1 MDSDNKSNNNNLNS
15 IILSTKNLTKIYQ
28 SGETLDFAALDN
40 VSIDI
45 KRSELTIIKGRSGSG
60 KTTLLNMLGALDQ
73 PTSGSVMMN
82 GVNYS
87 ELSRYEMEE
96 FRRTNMGFVFQ
107 SVALFPIM
115 SAYENVDFALRL
127 AEYEGDRDERIK
139 EVMSL
144 VGIEDRMLHTPEE
157 MSGGEQQRAAIARAI
172 APGPDVLFAD
182 EPTGALDTLT
192 GIKVVTLFKKLI
204 EKEGISIVM
213 TTHDPGLM
221 QMGDTVYEMSDGVI
235 IGE

>member
-1 MDSDNKSNNNNLNS
+1 MGNDNEN
-15 IILSTKNLTKIYQ
+15 IILSARNLTKIYK
-28 SGETLDFAALDN
+28 SGESQSFAALDN

-73 PTSGSVMMN
+73 PTSGSVSMN
-82 GVNYS
+82 GINYS
-87 ELSRYEMEE
+87 DLDKARLEDY
-96 FRRTNMGFVFQ
+96 RRTHMGFVFQ

-127 AEYEGDRDERIK
+127 ADYEGDMDERIRN
-139 EVMSL
+139 VMTL

-157 MSGGEQQRAAIARAI
+157 MSGGEQQRVAIARAI

-182 EPTGALDTLT
+182 EPTGALDTVT

-204 EKEGISIVM
+204 ETEGISIVM

-221 QMGDTVYEMSDGVI
+221 QLGDTVYEMSDGNI
-235 IGE
+235 IGEQI